1 MGSRGLG
8 LAREV
13 MVSARMKTLVA
24 SALSVLALSSSVA
37 VAKELADGTVR
48 KAARTGDVASEYT
61 LRPDGALFR
70 QIGKNTCQVSTEVY
84 DFKVAQHPTDPT
96 AIYVVKKGGLFA
108 LVPGAADGRATSCPP
123 AKLSP
128 LIAGVERVN
137 DEWMYKVVDRKD
149 TPISLVAQ
157 DTDGHVTAWDAKGV
171 AVTVNGARDM
181 KVNACFGSKKS
192 FGSYVAFA
200 IDRDGRVSK
209 IGGKDPRK
217 SKLDP
222 KRYDSIDSFLAANK
236 VCQ

>member
-1 MGSRGLG
+1 M
-8 LAREV
+8 
-13 MVSARMKTLVA
+13 MVPGRMKTLVA
-24 SALSVLALSSSVA
+24 SALSVVALSTSMA
-37 VAKELADGTVR
+37 GAKELADGTVR
-48 KAARTGDVASEYT
+48 KAARAGDVASEYT
-61 LRPDGALFR
+61 LRSDGALFR

-108 LVPGAADGRATSCPP
+108 LVPAAADRHATSCPP
-123 AKLSP
+123 AKLNA
-128 LIAGVERVN
+128 LIGGVERVH
-137 DEWMYKVVDRKD
+137 DQWMYKVVDRKD

-200 IDRDGRVSK
+200 IDGEGRVSK

-222 KRYDSIDSFLAANK
+222 QRYDSIDAFLAVNK